1 MGRASLA
8 LLGVLLIL
16 SLAPGLVFAS
26 SVGEGSYIAYSYS
39 VDYGDRSVRGVV
51 REEVVRDYGNGTIRL
66 RVEATF
72 NDGVA
77 TLEKN
82 VPEKFFIIPRLP
94 HLFEGQF
101 TYSSSNYSIT
111 VSSTRIGSAQVSVGG
126 RTYLANIYSITG
138 AATITHR
145 DRATGEVQRTETE
158 FSGVITLINGSNIL
172 YSAEGQVTVSSGHSV
187 GFVISLLDTNLDLLA
202 NPISYSSTSLAE
214 LAPAMLSLP
223 GDGLGLQASLYGTDR
238 EVKAAQ
244 AADDYWGR
252 ALVVFAVGLAAL
264 AVVAVVPL
272 RHRRRAER
280 VEGLARKPHYV

>member
-8 LLGVLLIL
+8 LLGVLLLL

-26 SVGEGSYIAYSYS
+26 SVGEGAYIAYSYS
-39 VDYGDRSVRGVV
+39 VDYGDRSVRGVI

-66 RVEATF
+66 RLEATF

-82 VPEKFFIIPRLP
+82 VPERFFIIPRLT

-101 TYSSSNYSIT
+101 TYSNSNYSIA

-138 AATITHR
+138 AATISHR
-145 DRATGEVQRTETE
+145 DRTTGEVQSTRME

-172 YSAEGQVTVSSGHSV
+172 YSAEGEATGSSGRSV
-187 GFVISLLDTNLDLLA
+187 RLVTSLLDTNLDLLA
-202 NPISYSSTSLAE
+202 DPTGYSSTSIAG
-214 LAPAMLSLP
+214 LAPVMLSLP
-223 GDGLGLQASLYGTDR
+223 SDGLGLQAPLYGTGR
-238 EVKAAQ
+238 EAKAAQ

-252 ALVVFAVGLAAL
+252 ALVVVVAGLVAL
-264 AVVAVVPL
+264 AVVSAFSL
-272 RHRRRAER
+272 RHQRRAEQ
-280 VEGLARKPHYV
+280 VEGLERKPHYV